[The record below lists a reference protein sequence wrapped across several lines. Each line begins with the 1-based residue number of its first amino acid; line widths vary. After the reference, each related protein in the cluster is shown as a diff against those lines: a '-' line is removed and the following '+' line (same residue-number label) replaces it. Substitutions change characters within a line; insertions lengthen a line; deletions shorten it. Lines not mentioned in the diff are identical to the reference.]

1 MKVFLVMKVVMFLAA
16 IWNQKVAILAVK
28 AMKTTMSI
36 QLFDRHPIAFSV
48 RNSGPRNMQPA
59 NSSPI
64 TYFYLFITTDILR
77 TIVSKTKT
85 YADQSLR
92 RNYKDALFQRWTC
105 LGFDVSMLKKFLGL
119 INMGL
124 EVKRRLALYWDT
136 KCYGISTPFFSS
148 EMSRNTFQLISSFY
162 KDITSQTN

>member
-1 MKVFLVMKVVMFLAA
+1 MFLAA